1 MMSRMKSDG
10 LSVSVVIGNNE
21 PIGEGPD
28 RQLSRTRGRRAFA
41 LDRDSSIVCALQ

>member
-1 MMSRMKSDG
+1 MVFPYRSS
-10 LSVSVVIGNNE
+10 LVIAE
-21 PIGEGPD
+21 PIGEGLD